1 MLQIRTTVDNENI
14 FLDLYQNEPIVLSL
28 SFAELQDITKKNSAF
43 SKSFSLPGSKRN
55 NTVFN
60 FFFDLNAVPT
70 TFNPNDK
77 FEASLLWDGTEI
89 LTGNI
94 RLNGVSISNGEIIYQ
109 VTFYNQIGDLM
120 SNIGDKFL
128 VDLNL
133 SGLSHP
139 YTESVILESNLDP
152 NLFPLTG
159 GTNYSYQNGKTMWG
173 LFNIGYEY
181 SGSTLRS
188 DITPLVQFSPTVS
201 GTSYNPTTGNFDY
214 SGTPVNDYYYKPAIQ
229 VKELYTQ
236 IVNQA
241 GYQVESSFFDTS
253 YFEKFYLPLK
263 FVDETVYARNAI
275 PACFSFTNQDLGQL
289 DYYTPIFPN
298 PSSGQTC
305 NSLNFPTTSTTFDI
319 PSVYSGLYEFSFTFT
334 VIPDQPCDY
343 DLLITP
349 SVQFFYN
356 DTVQTIQLYN
366 NEICDGQPTTINLRT
381 FINITGTT
389 TNQLY
394 FYGDYASISGFTSSI
409 VNGPRFMISGST
421 IDYSAEFP
429 PNDYK
434 QIDFVTS
441 INKYFNL
448 IVVPDPDKPKNLIIE
463 PIVDYVGKGPVLDWT
478 TKVDFKQTQSLYPT
492 TSLLNG
498 TLEFEFKKDQ
508 DYANQDFFTQSN
520 RIFGTDKFL
529 LGQDYKDTTTKFDY
543 IFSSPIDITIN
554 NAFVPQITLSSF
566 SKLKQIDVSGQ
577 TLQTFVP
584 FKILPR
590 LVFRGLTLPVDN
602 YGFIGGSGSTAP
614 PSIFCTSGITINVT
628 APGYLRYNDC
638 SGNQTYEYVGTG
650 SKTYSSCL
658 NASTFGSGVPYPSVA
673 TYTITSSGT
682 TCNIITSQ
690 PYQYWWMN
698 EYQQDRFTNINRF
711 TTYPFAYT
719 GFSHYINFRG
729 EDSTNI
735 TPGEYI
741 FDSEDLYN
749 IYYQPYVDDLINI
762 ENKIYA
768 CKMYLYP
775 QDIQQLRWNERILIN
790 NTYFR
795 INRITNYNASE
806 PSICDVELVKLTKD
820 YEEHRRLYYKFED
833 CASGP
838 DLYSS
843 SDLNYNLYAYVGN
856 YVTLY
861 NDNLEYLGCYNV
873 SIEGY
878 DPTHNYQHYYISSG
892 YTGNLVGV
900 YPDCGCT
907 GRTQFNVVQEEPGT
921 ARLFT
926 YIGTGCTDLNTYI
939 FRSSDSFLP
948 SGNFSYTITNT
959 ATTETICVY
968 NVENYFSQIT
978 NWIQEN
984 AYVDCEA
991 CAQSFITPTPTPT
1004 MGLTPTPTP
1013 TRFPNPCICMEVVI
1027 TSDGGD
1033 EGYSGAI
1040 EYNDC
1045 YGNFTGRIFRRPGTY
1060 YQCVERIGGLNQ
1072 IEITFG
1078 TGTLSPV
1085 GNCATGSCP
1094 PPVTPTQT
1102 SSNTPTPTPSS
1113 TIGTTPPNTPTPT
1126 QTPTVTNTPSMTP
1139 TQSGECLE
1147 YRIENNTESSISI
1160 SWHDCDDI
1168 VILDSLGSGNQ
1179 ITFCS
1184 NTGFGPIETGGG
1196 TLFTLG
1202 PCSTTPTPTP
1212 TLTQTPTPTS
1222 ATSACS
1228 CYCLTYTTV
1237 PNDLYVRYALC
1248 GTASVETELI
1258 QSLPFLDNGDG
1269 TYTACICVKQ
1279 GGAYQIPVC
1288 VQGGIEVT
1296 CDPYIWVQGSS
1307 CTTYSTC
1314 FLG

>member
-1 MLQIRTTVDNENI
+1 MLQIRTTVNNENL
-14 FLDLYQNEPIVLSL
+14 FLDLYKNEPIVLSL

-43 SKSFSLPGSKRN
+43 SKSFSLPGSKKN
-55 NTVFN
+55 NQVFN
-60 FFFDLNAVPT
+60 FFFDLNAIPT

-77 FEASLLWDGTEI
+77 FEASLLWDGMEI

-94 RLNGVSISNGEIIYQ
+94 RLNGVSISDGEIIYQ

-120 SNIGDKFL
+120 SNIGDQFL

-139 YTESVILESNLDP
+139 YSESVILESNLDP

-181 SGSTLRS
+181 SGSTLQP
-188 DITPLVQFSPTVS
+188 DITPLVQFSPTIS
-201 GTSYNPTTGNFDY
+201 GSSYTPTSGNFDF
-214 SGTPVNDYYYKPAIQ
+214 SGTPVNDFYYKPAIQ

-241 GYQVESSFFDTS
+241 GYQVQSEFFDTS

-263 FVDETVYARNAI
+263 FVDETVYARNAV
-275 PACFSFTNQDLGQL
+275 PACFSYTNDFVGSL
-289 DYYTPIFPN
+289 DYFSLIFGN
-298 PSSGQTC
+298 PTVGQTC
-305 NSLNFPTTSTTFDI
+305 NSLNFPSTSTGFTI
-319 PSVYSGLYEFSFTFT
+319 PSQFSGLYEFNLTFT
-334 VIPDQPCDY
+334 VIPDQECDPG
-343 DLLITP
+343 LGIFTN
-349 SVQFFYN
+349 VQFFYN
-356 DTVQTIQLYN
+356 DTVQNIQLYN
-366 NEICDGQPTTINLRT
+366 NDICDGQPTTINLRT
-381 FINITGTT
+381 FVNITGTT
-389 TNQLY
+389 VNRFY
-394 FYGDYASISGFTSSI
+394 FAGDYGLISGFTFSI
-409 VNGPRFMISGST
+409 QNGPRFMIPGST

-434 QIDFVTS
+434 QIDFITS

-448 IVVPDPDKPKNLIIE
+448 IVCPDPDKPKNLIIE

-590 LVFRGLTLPVDN
+590 LVFRGLTIPNDN
-602 YGFIGGSGSTAP
+602 YGFIGGSGST
-614 PSIFCTSGITINVT
+614 T
-628 APGYLRYNDC
+628 
-638 SGNQTYEYVGTG
+638 
-650 SKTYSSCL
+650 
-658 NASTFGSGVPYPSVA
+658 
-673 TYTITSSGT
+673 
-682 TCNIITSQ
+682 
-690 PYQYWWMN
+690 YQYWWMN
-698 EYQQDRFTNINRF
+698 QYQQDRFSNINRF
-711 TTYPFAYT
+711 TTYPFSYT

-735 TPGEYI
+735 TPSEYR

-749 IYYQPYVDDLINI
+749 IYYQPYVDDLVNI

-790 NTYFR
+790 NTFFR

-833 CASGP
+833 CADGP

-843 SDLNYNLYAYVGN
+843 SDLNYNFYAYVGN
-856 YVTLY
+856 YVKLY
-861 NDNLEYLGCYNV
+861 NDDLEYLGCYNV
-873 SIEGY
+873 SVEGF

-892 YTGNLVGV
+892 YTSNLVGV

-921 ARLFT
+921 PRLFT
-926 YIGTGCTDLNTYI
+926 YIGTGCTDLETYI
-939 FRSSDSFLP
+939 FRSNDSFLP
-948 SGNFSYTITNT
+948 GGDFSFTITNT
-959 ATTETICVY
+959 ATTETICIY

-978 NWIQEN
+978 DWIEEN
-984 AYVDCEA
+984 AFVDCEA

-1013 TRFPNPCICMEVVI
+1013 TRFPNACICMEIVI
-1027 TSDGGD
+1027 TSDGGG
-1033 EGYSGAI
+1033 ESYSGAI
-1040 EYNDC
+1040 EFNEC
-1045 YGNFTGRIFRRPGTY
+1045 RGGRTGRLFLNPGTY
-1060 YQCVERIGGLNQ
+1060 YQCVEEIGGLPQ
-1072 IEITFG
+1072 IDITFG

-1094 PPVTPTQT
+1094 PVVEPSPTPTK
-1102 SSNTPTPTPSS
+1102 TPTPTPSS
-1113 TIGTTPPNTPTPT
+1113 TIGTTPTNTQTPT
-1126 QTPTVTNTPSMTP
+1126 QTPTPTETFSQSPTMTP
-1139 TQSGECLE
+1139 TQ
-1147 YRIENNTESSISI
+1147 TM
-1160 SWHDCDDI
+1160 
-1168 VILDSLGSGNQ
+1168 
-1179 ITFCS
+1179 
-1184 NTGFGPIETGGG
+1184 
-1196 TLFTLG
+1196 
-1202 PCSTTPTPTP
+1202 
-1212 TLTQTPTPTS
+1212 TPTPTS
-1222 ATSACS
+1222 AGTACT
-1228 CYCLTYTTV
+1228 CYWFINETGTGGDVTFK
-1237 PNDLYVRYALC
+1237 PC
-1248 GTASVETELI
+1248 GTAFPAV
-1258 QSLPFLDNGDG
+1258 QSL
-1269 TYTACICVKQ
+1269 
-1279 GGAYQIPVC
+1279 GAGQQIRVC
-1288 VQGGIEVT
+1288 VDNSYTPITDPNITVT
-1296 CDPYIWVQGSS
+1296 ICGDPCIDDGDCVG
-1307 CTTYSTC
+1307 CT
-1314 FLG
+1314 

>member
-1 MLQIRTTVDNENI
+1 MLQIRTTVNNENI

-43 SKSFSLPGSKRN
+43 SKSFSLPGSKKN
-55 NTVFN
+55 NETFN
-60 FFFDLNAVPT
+60 FFFDLNSIPT

-77 FEASLLWDGTEI
+77 FEASLLWDGMEI

-94 RLNGVSISNGEIIYQ
+94 RLNGVSISNGEVIYQ

-120 SNIGDKFL
+120 SNIGDQFL

-201 GTSYNPTTGNFDY
+201 GSSYTPVSGNFDY
-214 SGTPVNDYYYKPAIQ
+214 SGTPVHDFYYKPAIQ

-263 FVDETVYARNAI
+263 FVDETVYARNAV
-275 PACFSFTNQDLGQL
+275 PACFSFTNEDLGSL
-289 DYYTPIFPN
+289 DFYSGLLVN

-305 NSLNFPTTSTTFDI
+305 NSLNFPTTSSTFDI
-319 PSVYSGLYEFSFTFT
+319 PSEFQGLYEFSFTFT
-334 VIPDQPCDY
+334 VIPDQECDY
-343 DLLITP
+343 DLGISTN
-349 SVQFFYN
+349 VQFSYY
-356 DTVQTIQLYN
+356 DTVQNIELYN
-366 NEICDGQPTTINLRT
+366 NQICDGQPTTINLRR

-394 FYGDYASISGFTSSI
+394 FYGSYGRISGFTSSI

-421 IDYSAEFP
+421 IDYAAEFP

-520 RIFGTDKFL
+520 RIFGTDKIQ

-543 IFSSPIDITIN
+543 VFSSPIDITIN
-554 NAFVPQITLSSF
+554 NSFVPQITLSSF

-590 LVFRGLTLPVDN
+590 LVFRGITLPNDN
-602 YGFIGGSGSTAP
+602 YGFIGGSGSTI
-614 PSIFCTSGITINVT
+614 PSPFCTSGITFNTSSSCPIF
-628 APGYLRYNDC
+628 YNDC
-638 SGNQTYEYVGTG
+638 DGIQQIYYPSIG
-650 SKTYSSCL
+650 SNTIPGCA
-658 NASTFGSGVPYPSVA
+658 NASTLSVSPPCA
-673 TYTITSSGT
+673 FPTITSSGT
-682 TCNIITSQ
+682 TCGGVVIQSNT
-690 PYQYWWMN
+690 YQYWYMN

-749 IYYQPYVDDLINI
+749 VYYQPYVDDLTNI
-762 ENKIYA
+762 ENKIYS
-768 CKMYLYP
+768 CKMFLYP

-806 PSICDVELVKLTKD
+806 QSICDVELVKLTKD
-820 YEEHRRLYYKFED
+820 YEEHRKLYYKFED

-838 DLYSS
+838 DLYSN
-843 SDLNYNLYAYVGN
+843 SDLNYNFYAYVGN

-861 NDNLEYLGCYNV
+861 NDDLEYLGCYNV

-892 YTGNLVGV
+892 YTNNLVGV
-900 YPDCGCT
+900 YPNCGCT

-926 YIGTGCTDLNTYI
+926 YIGTGCTDLDTYI

-948 SGNFSYTITNT
+948 GGNFSYTITNT

-978 NWIQEN
+978 DWIQEN
-984 AYVDCEA
+984 GYVDCDA

-1013 TRFPNPCICMEVVI
+1013 TRFPNPCICMEIVI
-1027 TSDGGD
+1027 TSDGGG
-1033 EGYSGAI
+1033 ESYSGAI

-1045 YGNFTGRIFRRPGTY
+1045 YGVRTGRLFLNPGTY
-1060 YQCVERIGGLNQ
+1060 YQCVENIGGLNQ
-1072 IEITFG
+1072 IELTFG
-1078 TGTLSPV
+1078 TGSLNAIS
-1085 GNCATGSCP
+1085 NCSGSCP
-1094 PPVTPTQT
+1094 PVVVPSPTPTK
-1102 SSNTPTPTPSS
+1102 TPTPTPSS
-1113 TIGTTPPNTPTPT
+1113 TIGTTPTNTPTPT
-1126 QTPTVTNTPSMTP
+1126 QTPTIGVSPTQTETP
-1139 TQSGECLE
+1139 TQ
-1147 YRIENNTESSISI
+1147 
-1160 SWHDCDDI
+1160 
-1168 VILDSLGSGNQ
+1168 
-1179 ITFCS
+1179 
-1184 NTGFGPIETGGG
+1184 
-1196 TLFTLG
+1196 
-1202 PCSTTPTPTP
+1202 TP
-1212 TLTQTPTPTS
+1212 TPTPTS
-1222 ATSACS
+1222 ATSACV
-1228 CYCLTYTTV
+1228 CYWFINETGTGGDVTFQ
-1237 PNDLYVRYALC
+1237 PC
-1248 GTASVETELI
+1248 GTAFPATQQL
-1258 QSLPFLDNGDG
+1258 
-1269 TYTACICVKQ
+1269 
-1279 GGAYQIPVC
+1279 GAGQQIRVC
-1288 VQGGIEVT
+1288 VDSSYTPVT
-1296 CDPYIWVQGSS
+1296 DPNITITLCGDPCIDDGDCVG
-1307 CTTYSTC
+1307 CV
-1314 FLG
+1314 

>member
-43 SKSFSLPGSKRN
+43 SKSFSLPGSKKN

-263 FVDETVYARNAI
+263 FVDETVYARNAV

-289 DYYTPIFPN
+289 DYYTPLLPN

-305 NSLNFPTTSTTFDI
+305 NSLNFPTTSSTFDI

-343 DLLITP
+343 DLFITP

-421 IDYSAEFP
+421 IDYAAEFP

-602 YGFIGGSGSTAP
+602 YGFIGGSGSTI
-614 PSIFCTSGITINVT
+614 PSPFCTSGITFTTNYTGQIFYDDCDGVQQIFNGTVGSNT
-628 APGYLRYNDC
+628 IPGCANPSTLRYPL
-638 SGNQTYEYVGTG
+638 V
-650 SKTYSSCL
+650 L
-658 NASTFGSGVPYPSVA
+658 FPYPIWSV
-673 TYTITSSGT
+673 TSSGT
-682 TCNIITSQ
+682 TCGGVVIQSNT
-690 PYQYWWMN
+690 YQYWYMN
-698 EYQQDRFTNINRF
+698 QYQQDRFTNINRF

-762 ENKIYA
+762 ENKIYS

-806 PSICDVELVKLTKD
+806 PSICDVELVKLTRD

-843 SDLNYNLYAYVGN
+843 SDLNYNFYAYVGN

-861 NDNLEYLGCYNV
+861 NDDLQYLGCYNV

-892 YTGNLVGV
+892 YTENLVGV
-900 YPDCGCT
+900 YPNCGCT

-926 YIGTGCTDLNTYI
+926 YIGTGCTDLDTYI

-948 SGNFSYTITNT
+948 GGNFSFTITNT

-978 NWIQEN
+978 DWIQEN

-1013 TRFPNPCICMEVVI
+1013 TRFPNPCICMEIVI
-1027 TSDGGD
+1027 TTDGGE
-1033 EGYSGAI
+1033 EGFGGAI
-1040 EYNDC
+1040 EFNDC
-1045 YGNFTGRIFRRPGTY
+1045 YGNRTGRIFRRSGTY
-1060 YQCVERIGGLNQ
+1060 YQCVQSIGGLPQ
-1072 IEITFG
+1072 IDITFG

-1094 PPVTPTQT
+1094 PVVQPSPTPTK
-1102 SSNTPTPTPSS
+1102 TPTPTPSS

-1126 QTPTVTNTPSMTP
+1126 QTPTIGVSP
-1139 TQSGECLE
+1139 TQ
-1147 YRIENNTESSISI
+1147 TE
-1160 SWHDCDDI
+1160 
-1168 VILDSLGSGNQ
+1168 
-1179 ITFCS
+1179 
-1184 NTGFGPIETGGG
+1184 
-1196 TLFTLG
+1196 
-1202 PCSTTPTPTP
+1202 TP
-1212 TLTQTPTPTS
+1212 TQTPTPSTTPEVS
-1222 ATSACS
+1222 ECL
-1228 CYCLTYTTV
+1228 CYCYTYTTV

-1269 TYTACICVKQ
+1269 TYTACICVRQ
-1279 GGAYQIPVC
+1279 GGAYQTPVC
-1288 VQGGIEVT
+1288 VQGGIEILCPT
-1296 CDPYIWVQGSS
+1296 RNWSAGSN

>member
-1 MLQIRTTVDNENI
+1 MLQIRTTVNNENL
-14 FLDLYQNEPIVLSL
+14 FLDLYKNEPIVLSL

-43 SKSFSLPGSKRN
+43 SKSFSLPGSKKN
-55 NTVFN
+55 NQVFN
-60 FFFDLNAVPT
+60 FFFDLNAIPT

-120 SNIGDKFL
+120 SNIGDQFL

-139 YTESVILESNLDP
+139 YSESVILESNLDP

-159 GTNYSYQNGKTMWG
+159 STNYSYQNGKTMWG

-188 DITPLVQFSPTVS
+188 DITPLVQFSPTIS
-201 GTSYNPTTGNFDY
+201 GSSYTPTSGNFDF
-214 SGTPVNDYYYKPAIQ
+214 SGTPVHDFYYKPAIQ

-263 FVDETVYARNAI
+263 FVDETVYARNAV
-275 PACFSFTNQDLGQL
+275 PSCFSFTNDDLGPL
-289 DYYTPIFPN
+289 DFFSVLFAN

-319 PSVYSGLYEFSFTFT
+319 PSEFQGLYEFSITFT
-334 VIPDQPCDY
+334 VIPDQVCEP
-343 DLLITP
+343 DLGITTY
-349 SVQFFYN
+349 VVLRYN
-356 DTVQTIQLYN
+356 DTVQDVTLYS

-389 TNQLY
+389 TNQ
-394 FYGDYASISGFTSSI
+394 FYLFGDYGRISGFTSSI
-409 VNGPRFMISGST
+409 VNGPRFMIPGST
-421 IDYSAEFP
+421 IDYAAEFP

-434 QIDFVTS
+434 QIDFITS

-590 LVFRGLTLPVDN
+590 LVFRGLTLPNDN
-602 YGFIGGSGSTAP
+602 YGFIGGSGTTTN
-614 PSIFCTSGITINVT
+614 CTSGITFNYSTTGTIF
-628 APGYLRYNDC
+628 YNDC
-638 SGNQTYEYVGTG
+638 EGNQQFFDATIGSNTITGCGDPTSLRAPSVVFPPPTLTVTSTGT
-650 SKTYSSCL
+650 SC
-658 NASTFGSGVPYPSVA
+658 SGVVNLSA
-673 TYTITSSGT
+673 
-682 TCNIITSQ
+682 
-690 PYQYWWMN
+690 YQYWWMN
-698 EYQQDRFTNINRF
+698 EYQQNRFSNINRF

-762 ENKIYA
+762 ENKIYS

-790 NTYFR
+790 NTFFR

-806 PSICDVELVKLTKD
+806 PSICDVELVKLTRD

-843 SDLNYNLYAYVGN
+843 SDLNYNFYAYVGN
-856 YVTLY
+856 YVKLY
-861 NDNLEYLGCYNV
+861 NDDLDYLGCYNV
-873 SIEGY
+873 SVEGY
-878 DPTHNYQHYYISSG
+878 DPTHDYKHYYISSG
-892 YTGNLVGV
+892 YTSNLVGV

-921 ARLFT
+921 PRLFT
-926 YIGTGCTDLNTYI
+926 YIGTGCTDLETYI
-939 FRSSDSFLP
+939 FRSNDSFLP
-948 SGNFSYTITNT
+948 GGDFSYTITNT
-959 ATTETICVY
+959 ATTETICIY
-968 NVENYFSQIT
+968 NVENYFSQFT
-978 NWIQEN
+978 DWIQEN
-984 AYVDCEA
+984 TFVDCDT

-1013 TRFPNPCICMEVVI
+1013 TRFPNPCICMEIVI
-1027 TSDGGD
+1027 TSNGGG
-1033 EGYSGAI
+1033 ESYSGAI
-1040 EYNDC
+1040 EFNDC
-1045 YGNFTGRIFRRPGTY
+1045 YGVRTGRLFLNPGTY
-1060 YQCVERIGGLNQ
+1060 YQCVENIGGVNQ
-1072 IEITFG
+1072 IELTFG
-1078 TGTLSPV
+1078 TGSLNAV

-1094 PPVTPTQT
+1094 PVVTPTPT
-1102 SSNTPTPTPSS
+1102 SSRTPTPTPSS

-1126 QTPTVTNTPSMTP
+1126 PTPTNQVVTS
-1139 TQSGECLE
+1139 
-1147 YRIENNTESSISI
+1147 
-1160 SWHDCDDI
+1160 
-1168 VILDSLGSGNQ
+1168 
-1179 ITFCS
+1179 
-1184 NTGFGPIETGGG
+1184 
-1196 TLFTLG
+1196 
-1202 PCSTTPTPTP
+1202 PTPTP
-1212 TLTQTPTPTS
+1212 TNTQTQTPTPTS
-1222 ATSACS
+1222 ASTACT
-1228 CYCLTYTTV
+1228 CYWFLNETGTGGDITFK
-1237 PNDLYVRYALC
+1237 PC
-1248 GTASVETELI
+1248 GTAFPAV
-1258 QSLPFLDNGDG
+1258 QSLGAGQQVRICNDNSFTPTSDPNITITICGDP
-1269 TYTACICVKQ
+1269 CIDDGDCV
-1279 GGAYQIPVC
+1279 G
-1288 VQGGIEVT
+1288 
-1296 CDPYIWVQGSS
+1296 
-1307 CTTYSTC
+1307 CT
-1314 FLG
+1314 